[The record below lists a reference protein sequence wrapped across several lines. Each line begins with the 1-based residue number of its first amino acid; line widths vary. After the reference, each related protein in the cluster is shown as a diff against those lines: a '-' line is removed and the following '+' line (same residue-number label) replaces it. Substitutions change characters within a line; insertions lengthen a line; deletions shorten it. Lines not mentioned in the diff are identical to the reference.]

1 MNLKKTRMNL
11 IFLTLFLLMGN
22 SFSVF
27 AQSPSQSAVLLNK
40 NSTWLIN
47 GSIAPSSLTDTAIT
61 TAYNLTASS
70 TLTIRSTTKINYVY
84 VLFDQAPQAY
94 TLTTSTETQ
103 RVGLNGFLH
112 ELITLNQ
119 PSTEV
124 TLNLN
129 PGKIASIMVYS
140 EGVLPKDVQV
150 WERPALDAD
159 LLVFAAHSDDEAL
172 YFGPAIAKSIEAGK
186 KVQVAYLTHH
196 FATRVRPHETL
207 DSLWVLGVKSYPIF
221 GPFPDKQS
229 TTLAHAYTIFP
240 KEQVLNYEITLIR
253 RFKPEVILSHDFAGE
268 YGHGAH
274 MILSDVL
281 KEAILLSSDFTV
293 DPASAV
299 VYGTFSPLKVYIHLY
314 QENPILLDVYTPLPG
329 FGNLTPLQVARAAY
343 EKHVSQHIWPL
354 SVITSTVG
362 DVRKFGLYYTTL
374 PADTVN
380 DLFEHVPAKIIRID
394 PVKPKPPVIPTAS
407 DSSMDS
413 IQIKILMAG
422 LVGVALV
429 VSGLVSMIL
438 MRPKHRGKTKQQK
451 RT

>member
-1 MNLKKTRMNL
+1 MQIKKTL
-11 IFLTLFLLMGN
+11 TISIFLTLFLLLGS
-22 SFSVF
+22 SFS
-27 AQSPSQSAVLLNK
+27 ALALTPDQSAVLLNK

-47 GSIAPSSLTDTAIT
+47 GSAAPSSLTDTAIT
-61 TAYNLTASS
+61 TAYNLTANS
-70 TLTIRSTTKINYVY
+70 TLTISSATKIKYVY

-94 TLTTSTETQ
+94 TMTTPTETQ

-112 ELITLNQ
+112 ELITLRES
-119 PSTEV
+119 STTV
-124 TLNLN
+124 SLNLN

-140 EGVLPKDVQV
+140 EGSLPKDVQV

-186 KVQVAYLTHH
+186 IVQVAYLTHH

-207 DSLWVLGVKSYPIF
+207 DSLWVLGVHSYPIF

-229 TTLAHAYTIFP
+229 TSLNHAYTIFP

-281 KEAILLSSDFTV
+281 KEAITLSSDFTV

-329 FGNLTPLQVARAAY
+329 FGNLSPLQVARAAY

-374 PADTVN
+374 PADTTN
-380 DLFEHVPAKIIRID
+380 DLFEHVPAKLIRID
-394 PVKPKPPVIPTAS
+394 PIKPKPPVIPTS
-407 DSSMDS
+407 SNSILDST
-413 IQIKILMAG
+413 QVQTLVAG
-422 LVGVALV
+422 LVGAALILTGLV
-429 VSGLVSMIL
+429 VYLL
-438 MRPKHRGKTKQQK
+438 RRPKRPTKIKQK
-451 RT
+451 RA

>member
-1 MNLKKTRMNL
+1 MQSKKTLMNS
-11 IFLTLFLLMGN
+11 IFLTLFLFLGS
-22 SFSVF
+22 SFTVL
-27 AQSPSQSAVLLNK
+27 AQTPVQNAILLNK

-47 GSIAPSSLTDTAIT
+47 GSVAPASLTDTAIT
-61 TAYNLTASS
+61 TAYTLTANS
-70 TLTIRSTTKINYVY
+70 TLTISSATKISYVY

-94 TLTTSTETQ
+94 TLTTPTETQ
-103 RVGLNGFLH
+103 RVGLNSFLH

-119 PSTEV
+119 PSTDV
-124 TLNLN
+124 TLSLN

-140 EGVLPKDVQV
+140 EGTLPKDVQV

-207 DSLWVLGVKSYPIF
+207 DSLWVLGVRSYPIF

-240 KEQVLNYEITLIR
+240 KEQVLQYEITLIR

-274 MILSDVL
+274 MILSEVL
-281 KEAILLSSDFTV
+281 KEAILLSSDFSV
-293 DPASAV
+293 EPASAV

-314 QENPILLDVYTPLPG
+314 KENPILLDVYAPLASY
-329 FGNLTPLQVARAAY
+329 GNLSSLQVARAAY

-374 PADTVN
+374 EADTSN
-380 DLFEHVPAKIIRID
+380 DLFEHVPDKIIRVD
-394 PVKPKPPVIPTAS
+394 PPKPKPPVIPSSSA
-407 DSSMDS
+407 SSMDGL
-413 IQIKILMAG
+413 QMLTLLFG
-422 LVGVALV
+422 LVALALLI
-429 VSGLVSMIL
+429 SGLITTLL
-438 MRPKHRGKTKQQK
+438 MKPKHLNKTKQTK